1 MFSVGLIFAFGLSA
15 LIVVGG
21 SFVFLGGLMIELD
34 LSMLF
39 AWSDILQLWPVFYPD
54 CWVTRPSAG
63 ILILRQSEL
72 NLRFKACNDFS

>member
-34 LSMLF
+34 LSMLLCL
-39 AWSDILQLWPVFYPD
+39 ARLLLALV
-54 CWVTRPSAG
+54 G
-63 ILILRQSEL
+63 
-72 NLRFKACNDFS
+72 N